1 MGDSEI
7 LEAIMDH
14 LGIRL
19 SLDDSFLEKGFPVQ
33 CKNCY
38 GHGTDSQE
46 NHCRP
51 CDGEGSTKEWHVL

>member
-1 MGDSEI
+1 MSDSEI

-19 SLDDSFLEKGFPVQ
+19 SLDDSFLQKSTTVR
-33 CKNCY
+33 CCNCY
-38 GHGTDSQE
+38 GHGTDANR

-51 CDGEGSTKEWHVL
+51 CDGEGTVKEWHSL